1 MSFGCRFC
9 AHTPAQ
15 VGQLVVVCRGGNFTQ
30 LWEQPVTGTVRSFC
44 VSKFQRRRAASPDRP
59 HWLSREM
66 GPLAAQGTDPVI
78 GGADHHAA
86 PPSSS
91 LALCPTISTAVAARA
106 CLLSALSALAVVDSV
121 VVLSTSVK
129 FCNFGR
135 WLWPPYFI
143 SHSISDPDTWG
154 GGGLEDR
161 LQSSVVPHKLS
172 LVVAKTAPPSRTSAT
187 AYGRHRWQSAAPFP
201 PILLP

>member
-1 MSFGCRFC
+1 M
-9 AHTPAQ
+9 
-15 VGQLVVVCRGGNFTQ
+15 
-30 LWEQPVTGTVRSFC
+30 RSFC
-44 VSKFQRRRAASPDRP
+44 VGNLWQPLAASPNRP

-91 LALCPTISTAVAARA
+91 PALCPTISTAVAARA

-143 SHSISDPDTWG
+143 SHSISDPDTCPQVSAT
-154 GGGLEDR
+154 LR
-161 LQSSVVPHKLS
+161 SVKR
-172 LVVAKTAPPSRTSAT
+172 VVASTPAAFATTLFFLPIISFLAAT
-187 AYGRHRWQSAAPFP
+187 AHLAT
-201 PILLP
+201 LT

>member
-1 MSFGCRFC
+1 M
-9 AHTPAQ
+9 
-15 VGQLVVVCRGGNFTQ
+15 
-30 LWEQPVTGTVRSFC
+30 RSFC
-44 VSKFQRRRAASPDRP
+44 VGNLWQPLAASPDHP

-91 LALCPTISTAVAARA
+91 LALWSTLSTAVAARA
-106 CLLSALSALAVVDSV
+106 CLLSALSALAVVGSV

-154 GGGLEDR
+154 GG
-161 LQSSVVPHKLS
+161 
-172 LVVAKTAPPSRTSAT
+172 APR
-187 AYGRHRWQSAAPFP
+187 R
-201 PILLP
+201 

>member
-1 MSFGCRFC
+1 MVYTFYTLLC
-9 AHTPAQ
+9 AHTPWLEGRLLQIPA
-15 VGQLVVVCRGGNFTQ
+15 REDFAQ

-66 GPLAAQGTDPVI
+66 GPLAAQGTYPVI

-91 LALCPTISTAVAARA
+91 PALCSTLSTAVDARA
-106 CLLSALSALAVVDSV
+106 CLLSALSALADVDSA
-121 VVLSTSVK
+121 VVLSTSVN

-143 SHSISDPDTWG
+143 SHSISDPDTC
-154 GGGLEDR
+154 
-161 LQSSVVPHKLS
+161 PH
-172 LVVAKTAPPSRTSAT
+172 VSAT
-187 AYGRHRWQSAAPFP
+187 LR
-201 PILLP
+201 IV